1 MSNKSQGSAGRFGVR
16 YGISAKKRTSAIES
30 KQKKKQQCIFC
41 NGRAKR
47 LSKGIWLCKKCGKK
61 FAGHA
66 YFLETKTELT
76 LAQTNEGKPESK
88 EKAKILKKENSTN
101 MVDKAITTKK
111 PRKTKAKSET
121 KTE

>member
-16 YGISAKKRTSAIES
+16 YGQSAKKRTSAIEA
-30 KQKKKQQCIFC
+30 KQKQKQQCIFC

-47 LSKGIWLCKKCGKK
+47 ISKGIWLCKKCGKK

-88 EKAKILKKENSTN
+88 EKAKILKNEKPANI
-101 MVDKAITTKK
+101 VDNAQKTKK
-111 PRKTKAKSET
+111 PRKSKT
-121 KTE
+121 KTAEKTE

>member
-16 YGISAKKRTSAIES
+16 YGQSAKKRTSDIEAR
-30 KQKKKQQCIFC
+30 QKKRQQCIFC

-47 LSKGIWLCKKCGKK
+47 ISKGIWLCKKCGKK

-76 LAQTNEGKPESK
+76 QAQENEVKPESR
-88 EKAKILKKENSTN
+88 EKAKILKKEKTTANIETAQ
-101 MVDKAITTKK
+101 KTKK
-111 PRKTKAKSET
+111 PRKTKAKTTE

>member
-16 YGISAKKRTSAIES
+16 YGQSAKKRTSAIEA
-30 KQKKKQQCIFC
+30 KQKQKQQCIFC

-47 LSKGIWLCKKCGKK
+47 ISKGIWLCKKCGKK

-66 YFLETKTELT
+66 YFLERVELVSMP
-76 LAQTNEGKPESK
+76 QNEGKPESK
-88 EKAKILKKENSTN
+88 EKAKILKKEKPANT
-101 MVDKAITTKK
+101 VETAAKTKK
-111 PRKTKAKSET
+111 PKKSKAKSET

>member
-16 YGISAKKRTSAIES
+16 YGQSAKKRTSAIEA
-30 KQKKKQQCIFC
+30 KQKMKQHCIFC

-66 YFLETKTELT
+66 YFLESKTELT
-76 LAQTNEGKPESK
+76 QAQTNEGKPESK

-101 MVDKAITTKK
+101 IVDNATKTKK
-111 PRKTKAKSET
+111 PRKSKAKSTE